1 MVGMWPID
9 EKSSTSSKIFAYFR
23 AVVTVISY
31 SFVLVPQ
38 ILAIAVN
45 WGDIKTIAARREKA
59 HKLYNEMRN
68 LWDSSDDPKER
79 KSYEQ
84 IAYWARIATITFYA
98 CLMSNVISFT
108 VSGIIDYLSN
118 NNRHLPFDVWYG
130 TDISASPKFEIIF
143 FCQLLACTIGT
154 SGVTGIDCSIMTI
167 ILHVAGQ
174 FKLIK
179 SWMNKIG
186 TEINREPV
194 HLEKFETD
202 LFKCIRHHQR
212 IIHQSIFLLK
222 SEIGATATSI
232 AQALCKVVYI
242 IARREKAYKLYNEMR
257 SLWDTSDDPKER
269 KSYEQI
275 AYWARIATITF
286 YACLMGNVISF
297 TISGITDYLYNDNR
311 HLPFVAWYGT
321 DISASPRFE
330 IVFFCQIWASIGGI
344 SGLTAVDCTVMTII
358 LHVAGQ
364 FKLIKTW
371 MNKIGIEINREPVH
385 LEKFEID
392 LFKYGKDTSASPSF
406 EIAFACQF
414 LSSAICAATISGLD
428 ATFMTTILHVS
439 GQFKL
444 INTWITDIGVEINC
458 EPNHRRK
465 LMMQLIKCIR
475 HHQRMIDVVN
485 DVNNLLTPIIFM
497 QLLTS
502 GIEIC
507 LSGYAILDN
516 GTAKADLAK
525 FTSYFISMLVQ
536 LLVWCWPG
544 EILVQESQNVG
555 HVIYLN
561 VPWYNMPLIYQKYL
575 CLIIVRA
582 QQYCSITAL
591 TFETLSIHTLTV
603 VSNLN
608 EKRIVIPAR

>member
-1 MVGMWPID
+1 MWPI
-9 EKSSTSSKIFAYFR
+9 EEESSTCSKIFAYSR
-23 AVVTVISY
+23 LIVALTAINSV
-31 SFVLVPQ
+31 FVPE
-38 ILAIAVN
+38 IMAIAVN
-45 WGDIKTIAARREKA
+45 WGDVRILAGVGCVLTTVGQSLFKIIYLIIRKERTYR
-59 HKLYNEMRN
+59 LYYKIRS
-68 LWDSSDDPKER
+68 LWDSTNDPKEMQ
-79 KSYEQ
+79 SY
-84 IAYWARIATITFYA
+84 IMLAYWARICTIIFYLSCMCNVITFSLAAAVNYFRFEYNA
-98 CLMSNVISFT
+98 NST
-108 VSGIIDYLSN
+108 D
-118 NNRHLPFDVWYG
+118 NNR
-130 TDISASPKFEIIF
+130 
-143 FCQLLACTIGT
+143 
-154 SGVTGIDCSIMTI
+154 
-167 ILHVAGQ
+167 
-174 FKLIK
+174 
-179 SWMNKIG
+179 N
-186 TEINREPV
+186 
-194 HLEKFETD
+194 
-202 LFKCIRHHQR
+202 
-212 IIHQSIFLLK
+212 
-222 SEIGATATSI
+222 
-232 AQALCKVVYI
+232 
-242 IARREKAYKLYNEMR
+242 
-257 SLWDTSDDPKER
+257 
-269 KSYEQI
+269 
-275 AYWARIATITF
+275 
-286 YACLMGNVISF
+286 
-297 TISGITDYLYNDNR
+297 
-311 HLPFVAWYGT
+311 LPFVVW
-321 DISASPRFE
+321 
-330 IVFFCQIWASIGGI
+330 
-344 SGLTAVDCTVMTII
+344 
-358 LHVAGQ
+358 
-364 FKLIKTW
+364 
-371 MNKIGIEINREPVH
+371 
-385 LEKFEID
+385 
-392 LFKYGKDTSASPSF
+392 YGKDTSASPSF

-428 ATFMTTILHVS
+428 ATFMTTILHVC

-555 HVIYLN
+555 HVVYLN

-603 VSNLN
+603 VFNTATSYFALLRQMQD
-608 EKRIVIPAR
+608 K